1 MKPTSKSRTTAAAT
15 ASSSVANK
23 NTSVV
28 AAATTSSLSPSSS
41 GDCETVSRSYQAQ
54 VLGITIFGVV
64 GFVVFIKYVVTKYFA
79 ELEAS
84 QQQLHQYSEF

>member
-1 MKPTSKSRTTAAAT
+1 MKQTSKSRTTAAA
-15 ASSSVANK
+15 SSAVAN
-23 NTSVV
+23 
-28 AAATTSSLSPSSS
+28 TTSSAVVATAASATSSS
-41 GDCETVSRSYQAQ
+41 GDCETVSRRYQAQ

-84 QQQLHQYSEF
+84 HLQQHSEF